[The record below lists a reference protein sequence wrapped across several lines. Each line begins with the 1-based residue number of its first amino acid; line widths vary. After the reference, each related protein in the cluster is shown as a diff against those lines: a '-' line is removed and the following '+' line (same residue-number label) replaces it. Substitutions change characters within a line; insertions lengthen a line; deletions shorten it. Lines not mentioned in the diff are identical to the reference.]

1 MNVDCYG
8 IMTCAGVGKPWKL
21 FPETFT
27 TGKEA
32 SAFYV
37 DHLSSEGNLFRIIE
51 INIVSQKCAG
61 VGKPWKLFPET
72 FTTGKEASAF
82 YVDHLSSEGNLFR
95 IIEINIVSQNMLY
108 H

>member
-1 MNVDCYG
+1 MGFDRESVGGGMNVDCYG

-51 INIVSQKCAG
+51 INIVSQ
-61 VGKPWKLFPET
+61 
-72 FTTGKEASAF
+72 
-82 YVDHLSSEGNLFR
+82 
-95 IIEINIVSQNMLY
+95 NMLY

>member
-1 MNVDCYG
+1 MVYEEGFNGGGGMNVDCYG

-51 INIVSQKCAG
+51 INIVSQ
-61 VGKPWKLFPET
+61 
-72 FTTGKEASAF
+72 
-82 YVDHLSSEGNLFR
+82 
-95 IIEINIVSQNMLY
+95 NMLY

>member
-1 MNVDCYG
+1 MVYEEGFNGGGGMNVDCYG

-37 DHLSSEGNLFRIIE
+37 D
-51 INIVSQKCAG
+51 
-61 VGKPWKLFPET
+61 P
-72 FTTGKEASAF
+72 F
-82 YVDHLSSEGNLFR
+82 YH
-95 IIEINIVSQNMLY
+95 
-108 H
+108 